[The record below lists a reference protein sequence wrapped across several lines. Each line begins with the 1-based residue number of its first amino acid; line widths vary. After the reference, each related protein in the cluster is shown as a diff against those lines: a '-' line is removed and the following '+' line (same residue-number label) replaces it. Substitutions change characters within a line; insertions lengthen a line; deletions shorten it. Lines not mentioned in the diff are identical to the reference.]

1 MTRQE
6 MNSIIKQLPE
16 ACKQDAHYKLYQQA
30 AAALDA
36 INDAIESDWP
46 SANVDKATLTINGK
60 DYTVGLWS
68 ADVIGSLDEFL
79 IAVQE
84 YAVDE
89 LKSYADK
96 I

>member
-6 MNSIIKQLPE
+6 MDIIKQLPE
-16 ACKQDAHYKLYQQA
+16 ACKQDAHYKLYQQSV
-30 AAALDA
+30 AALDA
-36 INDAIESDWP
+36 IYKATESDWL
-46 SANVDKATLTINGK
+46 SAAVDKVTITIDGK
-60 DYTVGLWS
+60 DYPVGIWS